1 MKEIALVF
9 LATGFE
15 DIEAIAQVDILRRA
29 GIAVKTVSVEKQLQ
43 VISAHN
49 VSVKADML
57 IDDLA
62 EDAAPLAIILPG
74 GLPGASNL
82 FASKK
87 LMNLI
92 KKQNEAKRWIAAI
105 CASPGVVL
113 APSGVLNDRKA
124 TAYPSFEKH
133 FDKSTSYI
141 SEGVVLDGHIIT
153 AQGPAFSI
161 PFGLTIA
168 KAIKGEAVAK
178 EVANGMLVRNDLW

>member
-87 LMNLI
+87 I
-92 KKQNEAKRWIAAI
+92 DE
-105 CASPGVVL
+105 P
-113 APSGVLNDRKA
+113 D
-124 TAYPSFEKH
+124 
-133 FDKSTSYI
+133 
-141 SEGVVLDGHIIT
+141 
-153 AQGPAFSI
+153 
-161 PFGLTIA
+161 
-168 KAIKGEAVAK
+168 
-178 EVANGMLVRNDLW
+178 